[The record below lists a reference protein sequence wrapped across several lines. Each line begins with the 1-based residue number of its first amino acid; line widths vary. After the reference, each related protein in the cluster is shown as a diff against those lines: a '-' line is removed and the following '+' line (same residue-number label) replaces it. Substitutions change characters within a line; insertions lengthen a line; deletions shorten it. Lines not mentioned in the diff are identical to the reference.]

1 MNKHVQI
8 VSKKSCLHLLLKV
21 IKIYIYVSVACHFA
35 PQKSNRSKYDIME
48 MDLNILPYVQYKYHF
63 MGKGVYTSVL
73 DFIPHILVLIRST
86 RFERSNV
93 FLKKKICKIHKISSK
108 FQYLLTFLH
117 SLVQRIKH

>member
-8 VSKKSCLHLLLKV
+8 ISETSCLHLLLKV
-21 IKIYIYVSVACHFA
+21 IKIYKYISVACHFA
-35 PQKSNRSKYDIME
+35 LQKSKRGNYDIME

-73 DFIPHILVLIRST
+73 DFIPYISVLIRST

-93 FLKKKICKIHKISSK
+93 W
-108 FQYLLTFLH
+108 
-117 SLVQRIKH
+117 

>member
-8 VSKKSCLHLLLKV
+8 VSETSCLHLLFKV
-21 IKIYIYVSVACHFA
+21 IKIYIYASVACHFA

-93 FLKKKICKIHKISSK
+93 WWKKNMQNTHN
-108 FQYLLTFLH
+108 FF
-117 SLVQRIKH
+117 

>member
-93 FLKKKICKIHKISSK
+93 FLKKKYAKYTK
-108 FQYLLTFLH
+108 FLLNFNTC
-117 SLVQRIKH
+117 